1 MKHRHAGVHGTP
13 APAAAGAHLRFAQR
27 HQQVSHPS
35 GKRAQPYA
43 NDRVLGL
50 EPLVQPELF
59 LEVMTRCGPLPANR
73 QAWQA
78 IAGEPT
84 SQRLEDI
91 AGVLQVAEVQGVR

>member
-1 MKHRHAGVHGTP
+1 MRQRVIV
-13 APAAAGAHLRFAQR
+13 APRPGADQ
-27 HQQVSHPS
+27 
-35 GKRAQPYA
+35 RAQPYA

-50 EPLVQPELF
+50 EPLVQPEL
-59 LEVMTRCGPLPANR
+59 LVEVVTRCGPLPANR

-91 AGVLQVAEVQGVR
+91 AGVLQVAEVQGVG